1 MKALQFSVSVPQYLA
16 LNLLGALNKSLFY
29 SGPLATVKL
38 VEMPEPLLPSPDWVK
53 VKTLMCG
60 FCGSDLNLIMLK
72 ESPTASPFS
81 SFPCTMGHEI
91 CGEIAEAGG
100 GVEGFREG
108 DRIILVNQLGCVVR
122 GIEPAC
128 KPCREGRPSNC
139 ENMAEGSLAPGMFT
153 GICRDT
159 GGGFAPFFIA
169 HKSQLFKLPDGIT
182 VREATVFEPLG
193 VSLQAVLENRPRD
206 DDKVLVIGAGVIGN
220 FVIQSIRALGCRCDI
235 TVAEPEPFAGEMAK
249 KAGAD
254 KVVSGDLIK
263 QAIEVTGA
271 QPYKPMIGKQ
281 VLMGGFD
288 RIYDCVAGQSTLF
301 AAMRALGTGGTL
313 SMVGI
318 GKDVKLDLTPLWLK
332 LQTIKGAYSSGYV
345 NYEGTRRHIFEI
357 ASDMVK
363 QKKLS
368 LEPLVTHTFRLE
380 DYRSMIEVNLSK
392 GKNKALKTAVSF
404 QLG

>member
-16 LNLLGALNKSLFY
+16 LTLLGALNKVLFY

-38 VEMPEPLLPSPDWVK
+38 VEMPEPSLPSPDWVK
-53 VKTLMCG
+53 VRTLMCG

-91 CGEIAEAGG
+91 CGEIAEAGS
-100 GVEGFREG
+100 GVEGFKQG
-108 DRIILVNQLGCVVR
+108 DRIILVNQLGCAVR
-122 GIEPAC
+122 GIEPVC
-128 KPCREGRPSNC
+128 KPCRQGRPSNC
-139 ENMAEGSLAPGMFT
+139 ENMAEGGLAPGMFT
-153 GICRDT
+153 GICSDT
-159 GGGFAPFFIA
+159 GGGFAPYFIA
-169 HKSQLFKLPDGIT
+169 HRSQLFKLPEGIT
-182 VREATVFEPLG
+182 VKEATLFEPLG

-206 DDKVLVIGAGVIGN
+206 DDMVLVIGAGVIGN
-220 FVIQSIRALGCRCDI
+220 FVIQSIRALGCKCDV
-235 TVAEPEPFAGEMAK
+235 TVAEPEPFAAEMAV

-254 KVVSGDLIK
+254 RVVSGDLIRN
-263 QAIEVTGA
+263 AIEVTGA
-271 QPYKPMIGKQ
+271 KAYKPMIGKE

-288 RIYDCVAGQSTLF
+288 RIYDCVAGQATLF
-301 AAMRALGTGGTL
+301 AGMRALGTGGTL

-345 NYEGTRRHIFEI
+345 NYEGVRRHIFEI
-357 ASDMVK
+357 AAEMVR
-363 QKKLS
+363 QRKLS
-368 LEPLVTHTFRLE
+368 LEPMVTHTFRLE

-392 GKNKALKTAVSF
+392 GKHKALKTAISF
-404 QLG
+404 Q